1 MSLVPASSIARPV
14 PAPLLQAERLSFAYP
29 GVLLFDG
36 LSASIGPGLTL
47 VRGGDG
53 RGKSTL
59 LRLFAGE
66 LVPQAGR
73 ILVDGV
79 DIAADPG
86 AGRRRVFRPDLDG
99 AAFEQAT
106 PAELLDAVRAQW
118 PAFDQAAYERFLGG
132 LSLLPHLGKKLFML
146 STGSRRKLCL
156 AAAFAAG
163 APVTLLD
170 DPFGALDRPSVRF
183 VEQLLREAATSTSR
197 AVVFTAYE
205 VPPGLPL
212 AGVIDL
218 GD

>member
-1 MSLVPASSIARPV
+1 MSLVPSSSIAP
-14 PAPLLQAERLSFAYP
+14 PITTLLLQAERLSFGYP

-59 LRLFAGE
+59 LRLFAGD
-66 LVPQAGR
+66 LAPQAGCLR
-73 ILVDGV
+73 ASGIEL
-79 DIAADPG
+79 ASNPG
-86 AGRRRVFRPDLDG
+86 AWRRLLFRPDLDG
-99 AAFEQAT
+99 AAFDQAT
-106 PAELLDAVRAQW
+106 PAELRDAVRAQW
-118 PAFDQAAYERFLGG
+118 PAFDQAAYERFLDG

-183 VEQLLREAATSTSR
+183 VEQLLREAAASTSR

-212 AGVIDL
+212 AAVIDL